1 MTLKLKL
8 KLKYYFLFSN
18 TIMVSLAKLPKLFE
32 DGYIKS
38 HYKFKCFCCNTTINK
53 GDYITQCE
61 ETNGITLRYRKTENS
76 FYTPNVGSRWV
87 HKDCNPDGFW
97 TIYSAIKYSEFIN
110 NCNDECN
117 DEYNV
122 LEEDYYY
129 DICNEFDE
137 YDSNDENLLY
147 CYNHYNKKH

>member
-97 TIYSAIKYSEFIN
+97 TIYSAIKHTEFIN
-110 NCNDECN
+110 YKPKYDILE
-117 DEYNV
+117 DEYYN
-122 LEEDYYY
+122 
-129 DICNEFDE
+129 ICVDFDE